1 MLAGFQQITPTD
13 ARKQSDTKN
22 GVILGSAAV
31 TRDGK
36 VYRWARA
43 GATGLAVGK
52 LNVNSNADS
61 NVVNKTVARTYAA
74 GVTSVIVDA
83 AGTVVADAYVD
94 GYFTVSDA
102 TGEGFNC
109 LVVGNT
115 GVTGAGEITL
125 TLAEPT
131 PVALTIDVS
140 EYTLTRNDF
149 DDVVISVIDQL
160 DMPVGVPNIAITAD
174 YYFWSQVYGNCSV
187 LADASTHAR
196 GSLITISAA
205 TAGAIGLK
213 DAAGEA
219 NVGIANEI
227 GVSTEYRSQFLTIG

>member
-13 ARKQSDTKN
+13 ARKTSTTKN
-22 GVILGSAAV
+22 GVVLGSAAV

-43 GATGLAVGK
+43 GSSNLAVGK
-52 LNVNSNADS
+52 LNVNSNANAD
-61 NVVNKTVARTYAA
+61 VINKTVARTYDA
-74 GVTSVIVDA
+74 GVTSVIIDA
-83 AGTVVADAYVD
+83 GGTVVADAYVD
-94 GYFTVSDA
+94 GYLTVSDA

-109 LVVGNT
+109 LVTGNT
-115 GVTGAGEITL
+115 GVTGAGEITV

-140 EYTLTRNDF
+140 EASLTRNDF
-149 DDVVISVIDQL
+149 DDVVISVTDQL
-160 DMPVGVPNIAITAD
+160 DMPVGVPNVAVTAD
-174 YYFWSQVYGNCSV
+174 YYFWSQTYGNCSV

-196 GSLITISAA
+196 GSMITISAA

-219 NVGIANEI
+219 NVGVANEV